1 MPGGI
6 FYRVKRTDLFFFEN
20 QEINEKINEIKDR
33 R

>member
-6 FYRVKRTDLFFFEN
+6 FCRVKRTDLFFEN
-20 QEINEKINEIKDR
+20 QEINEKINGIKDR

>member
-6 FYRVKRTDLFFFEN
+6 FFRVKRTDLFFEN